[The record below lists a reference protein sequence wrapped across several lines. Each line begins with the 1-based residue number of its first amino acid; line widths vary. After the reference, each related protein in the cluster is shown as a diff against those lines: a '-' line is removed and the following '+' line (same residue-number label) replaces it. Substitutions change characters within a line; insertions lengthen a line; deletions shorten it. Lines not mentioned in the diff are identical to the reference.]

1 MATAAKSFNSED
13 TRPLKFFFQDEA
25 RFGRM
30 ANPVRCWVPEG
41 FRPILPMQR
50 VREYLHVYSAVCPTD
65 GDSFSLILPNMNTD
79 MMNLYLEE
87 FSLHYKDYR
96 IVMAVDG
103 ASWHRAKYFTAF
115 ENIRLV
121 FQPPYSPEV
130 NPAEHLWEHIREK
143 YLGNLYWTSL
153 EKLEDALMTALTEIT
168 RDKET
173 IRTLVGFQ
181 WALFN
186 V

>member
-1 MATAAKSFNSED
+1 MATAAQAFDSED
-13 TRPLKFFFQDEA
+13 TRPLKLFFQDEA

-30 ANPVRCWVPEG
+30 TNPVRCWAPEG
-41 FRPILPMQR
+41 FRPVLAMQR
-50 VREYLHVYSAVCPTD
+50 VREYLHVFSAVCPAD
-65 GDSFSLILPNMNTD
+65 GDSFSLILPDMNTE

-87 FSLHYKDYR
+87 FSRYYRDYR
-96 IVMAVDG
+96 IIMAMDS
-103 ASWHRAKYFTAF
+103 AAWHKAKDLNVF

-143 YLGNLYWTSL
+143 YLGNKFWPSL
-153 EKLEDALMTALTEIT
+153 EKLEDALMTALNEIKG
-168 RDKET
+168 DKET
-173 IRTLVGFQ
+173 IRTLVGFH
-181 WALFN
+181 WTLFS